1 MLVAQRAGHKNKY
14 LEPREML
21 CGDQQ
26 GDGSHGSTTQ
36 TSPDSWDESA
46 SIVVSDTIR
55 GRYLMRYK
63 PSSQR
68 GPASLWLAIVNAG
81 EAAVSCKNADGG
93 LFHPPPRPSSALTSY
108 PQVGTI
114 TFDS

>member
-1 MLVAQRAGHKNKY
+1 MLLAQRAGHKNKY
-14 LEPREML
+14 LEPREMSY
-21 CGDQQ
+21 GDQQ
-26 GDGSHGSTTQ
+26 GDGRHGSTTQ

-68 GPASLWLAIVNAG
+68 GPASLWLAIVNAA
-81 EAAVSCKNADGG
+81 EPVRRQCLARTPMADFSTLPLG
-93 LFHPPPRPSSALTSY
+93 LPAH
-108 PQVGTI
+108 
-114 TFDS
+114 